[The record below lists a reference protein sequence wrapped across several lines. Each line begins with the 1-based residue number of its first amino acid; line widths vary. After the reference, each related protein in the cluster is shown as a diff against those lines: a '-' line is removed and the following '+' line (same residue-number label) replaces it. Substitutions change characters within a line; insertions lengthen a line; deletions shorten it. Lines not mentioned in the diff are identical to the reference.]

1 VEHASAVGSVAEEA
15 RTRRIE
21 SDAIRTRVA
30 FAVFAWL
37 DVRDEASRTMEQTRE
52 LRAELSHGLQ
62 QTLEEPSSALS

>member
-1 VEHASAVGSVAEEA
+1 VEQASAVAWVAEEA

-37 DVRDEASRTMEQTRE
+37 DARDEASRTMEQTSE
-52 LRAELSHGLQ
+52 LRAELSHGIRR
-62 QTLEEPSSALS
+62 TLEEPSSALT